1 MATNQYFNLHGTNT
15 PEQRLIENLNIEAI
29 KTFGIDVHY
38 CPRTL
43 NDEDTLMGEDNTAS
57 YNSAHTI
64 EMYIKSVDGFEGDGD
79 FISKF
84 GLQIKD
90 QVTFTVAR
98 RRWAELNVQ
107 GDGRADAP
115 HEGDL
120 IYFPTVSALF
130 QILFVEDESVFYQTG
145 GLQVYDLLCEMFT
158 YSDQKLD
165 TGIEVIDAIERA
177 HSYSIDFTM
186 DTGNGD
192 YTIGEQVYQGATFA
206 AATVKGEVGSWNST
220 TKILNL
226 FNMTGNF
233 SGTVN
238 IIEFPY
244 SITLEDDT
252 TLLLEDGSLST
263 PNSSTE
269 GNTIFETTASYSVS
283 SFDAQTSAADTAAT
297 TGNAEIEAAAD
308 AIIDFTE
315 GNPFGSL

>member
-29 KTFGIDVHY
+29 QTFGTDVYY

-43 NDEDTLMGEDNTAS
+43 NDEDTLMGDDNTAS

-64 EMYIKSVDGFEGDGD
+64 EMYIKSVDGFEGEGD

-107 GDGRADAP
+107 GDGRGEAP

-120 IYFPTVSALF
+120 IFFPTTEALF
-130 QILFVEDESVFYQTG
+130 QVLFVEDESVFYQTG
-145 GLQVYDLLCEMFT
+145 GLQVYDMLCEMFT
-158 YSDQKLD
+158 YSDQNLN
-165 TGIEVIDAIERA
+165 TGIDTIDAIERS

-186 DTGNGD
+186 DSGSGN
-192 YTIGEQVYQGATFA
+192 YTVGETVYQGASLA
-206 AATVKGEVGSWNST
+206 AATVKGEVASWNAT
-220 TKILNL
+220 DKLLNL
-226 FNMTGNF
+226 INMTGNF

-238 IIEFPY
+238 IVG
-244 SITLEDDT
+244 D
-252 TLLLEDGSLST
+252 
-263 PNSSTE
+263 SSS
-269 GNTIFETTASYSVS
+269 ASYSIS
-283 SFDAQTSAADTAAT
+283 SFDAQQSAADTAASAT
-297 TGNAEIEAAAD
+297 NVEIEAAAD